1 MAVVILYG
9 SEGGT
14 SELVADNIADV
25 LGDYGDTSLYDMMEF
40 DAGDLDPENF
50 HVIVCS
56 TYGEGELPTGAEP
69 FFEGLEEDE
78 PDLTGLQFA
87 LFGLGDKVYEET
99 YNRGGEIIAEK
110 LVSLGAVQVGEHG
123 RHDGSS
129 SIRPKDQAE
138 EWAKNIG
145 EEFLG

>member
-40 DAGDLDPENF
+40 DAGDLDPANF

-78 PDLTGLQFA
+78 PDLTGMQFA

-99 YNRGGEIIAEK
+99 YNRGGEILAEK
-110 LVSLGAVQVGEHG
+110 LIALGAVQVGEHG

>member
-14 SELVADNIADV
+14 AELVADHLADV
-25 LGDYGDTSLYDMMEF
+25 LGAYDDTSLYDMMEY

-69 FFEGLEEDE
+69 FFEGLDEDE
-78 PDLTGLQFA
+78 PDLNGLRFA
-87 LFGLGDKVYEET
+87 LFGLGDKVYEDT
-99 YNRGGEIIAEK
+99 YNRGGEILAEK

-138 EWAKNIG
+138 EWAKIIG

>member
-78 PDLTGLQFA
+78 PDLTGMQFA

-110 LVSLGAVQVGEHG
+110 LVSL
-123 RHDGSS
+123 
-129 SIRPKDQAE
+129 AE
-138 EWAKNIG
+138 VAAPRMTSPWLSWGFVVCGWFVLATAG
-145 EEFLG
+145 